1 MDTEMQRE
9 VREDHVGKMAEKD
22 VKKFSETFQN
32 KKLVPPELPAEVMV
46 GLVLEPERSLNG
58 QYVK

>member
-9 VREDHVGKMAEKD
+9 VREDHAAKMAEAD
-22 VKKFSETFQN
+22 AKKFIDAFTSG
-32 KKLVPPELPAEVMV
+32 KLVPPEKPAEVMAK
-46 GLVLEPERSLNG
+46 LVLDPDRSLNG